1 MERYG
6 LRVTDVSD
14 AGLREGAVLAAA
26 AAGADW
32 LAGSTELDDRPAHGP
47 LQRTRPTGHDGGHL
61 TTPIG
66 SRPWERMDLPI
77 DTEAGT
83 RPWSPSGTAR
93 WRPALRAVT
102 GRDRHRPGVRLR
114 DGRHGRRSR
123 GSRRRRPGSAIDTRS
138 YWGFPRMHLYP
149 GPGTDDGYGFYR
161 YSPAFVPFLVLAS
174 ALPWP
179 VFAVGWIALLVGIY
193 IWMAGDDKWP
203 LLVFVPVLFEFYLGN
218 IHLLLALAVVLGF
231 RWPATWAFVLLTKI
245 TPGIGLWWFVV
256 RREWRSLAIA
266 LGATGRIVDGRADR
280 VARRLARLVR
290 VADRDGPGHRQQPG
304 ARSRCP
310 IRLLAAL
317 LLVTWGARTD
327 RRWTVV
333 VATTLALP
341 TLWFHGLAMLVGVVA
356 LHHGQPERLA
366 ASIER
371 VEPAPGHG
379 LPRPAAGTHRGL
391 TRPDTSRWSWVRG
404 ARGSRMRARRSGHQG
419 HWRSTR

>member
-1 MERYG
+1 MV
-6 LRVTDVSD
+6 VT
-14 AGLREGAVLAAA
+14 AIVLACGFVMAIM
-26 AAGADW
+26 AAG
-32 LAGSTELDDRPAHGP
+32 PAAPGG
-47 LQRTRPTGHDGGHL
+47 PTGFGY
-61 TTPIG
+61 
-66 SRPWERMDLPI
+66 
-77 DTEAGT
+77 
-83 RPWSPSGTAR
+83 
-93 WRPALRAVT
+93 
-102 GRDRHRPGVRLR
+102 
-114 DGRHGRRSR
+114 
-123 GSRRRRPGSAIDTRS
+123 DTRS

-161 YSPAFVPFLVLAS
+161 YSPAFVPFLVLVS

-179 VFAVGWIALLVGIY
+179 VFAAGWIALLVAIY
-193 IWMAGDDKWP
+193 IWMAGDDRWP

-245 TPGIGLWWFVV
+245 TPGVGLWWFVV

-266 LGATGRIVDGRADR
+266 LGATAAIVTAGLM
-280 VARRLARLVR
+280 VSPGVW
-290 VADRDGPGHRQQPG
+290 RDWYVSLTVTGPAIGSNQIPLPL
-304 ARSRCP
+304 P

-371 VEPAPGHG
+371 
-379 LPRPAAGTHRGL
+379 
-391 TRPDTSRWSWVRG
+391 TSQRLG
-404 ARGSRMRARRSGHQG
+404 MASRDLQPERIEA
-419 HWRSTR
+419 